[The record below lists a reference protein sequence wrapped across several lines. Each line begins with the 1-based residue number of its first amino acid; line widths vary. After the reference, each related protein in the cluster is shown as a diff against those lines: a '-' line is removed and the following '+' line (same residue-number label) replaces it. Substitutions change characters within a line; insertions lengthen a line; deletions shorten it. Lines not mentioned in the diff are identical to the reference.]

1 MAEALTKLEALL
13 MRASR
18 LPIELVRKI
27 IEINRVWAAIIG
39 QKYTRGGLPRLA
51 WADLFTEQWKARG
64 AGWMPRRPY
73 LNEWV
78 EDVLRTYR
86 GHQFRMT
93 MRGRIGGEGQDDYSP
108 YNRMRR
114 SP

>member
-1 MAEALTKLEALL
+1 MAPLRSRPTKYEDLPNEI
-13 MRASR
+13 RARIMLNQAEGDQSGCGYV
-18 LPIELVRKI
+18 VR
-27 IEINRVWAAIIG
+27 N
-39 QKYTRGGLPRLA
+39 
-51 WADLFTEQWKARG
+51 ARG

-78 EDVLRTYR
+78 EDVLRSY
-86 GHQFRMT
+86 GDHQFRMT

>member
-1 MAEALTKLEALL
+1 MSPPRSRPTQYEDLPNEIRARIMLKLRE
-13 MRASR
+13 MRA
-18 LPIELVRKI
+18 
-27 IEINRVWAAIIG
+27 AAATVF
-39 QKYTRGGLPRLA
+39 QKYTRGRLPRLA
-51 WADLFTEQWKARG
+51 WTNTFTVVRNARG

-78 EDVLRTYR
+78 QDVLRSY
-86 GHQFRMT
+86 GDHQFRMT